1 MENYFEVNRVPMYQW
16 IRFCTANFH
25 SQHYEQIRHHRYLTY
40 RDFKRKLVDMF
51 RKPDL
56 TQYKIRQ
63 LWEIEQAS
71 DEEPDAFM
79 NRIRLVT
86 QDAFRKLP
94 DDEQQM
100 LAVNAFCSGLKDRTV
115 ATLVATQAKNSM
127 ANAVRIASE
136 ALTFTERRSVG
147 TEPKHRPHRSRKA
160 LMSMYNECPDCH
172 EYSMV
177 ESGSELSDSR
187 HHSVCARDDKCLVGE
202 DGQSQ
207 FWGRYRPF
215 ARKPYGKLRRPR
227 TDTDPSTRCTRC
239 AGYANTAEFCTLP
252 SYYKDRKIDTTNK
265 ISQM

>member
-1 MENYFEVNRVPMYQW
+1 M
-16 IRFCTANFH
+16 T
-25 SQHYEQIRHHRYLTY
+25 
-40 RDFKRKLVDMF
+40 F

-56 TQYKIRQ
+56 TEYKIRQ

-71 DEEPDAFM
+71 DEEPNAFL

-86 QDAFRKLP
+86 QNAFRRLP

-100 LAVNAFCSGLKDRTV
+100 LAVNDFCIGRKDMTV

-127 ANAVRIASE
+127 ASSVRIPSE
-136 ALTFTERRSVG
+136 ALPFTKHKSFG
-147 TEPKHRPHRSRKA
+147 TEPRPTPHRSRKS
-160 LMSMYNECPDCH
+160 LMSMYKEFPDCH
-172 EYSMV
+172 DYCSV
-177 ESGSELSDSR
+177 ESNSSLSESRRRSASDP
-187 HHSVCARDDKCLVGE
+187 DDKCLVGE

-207 FWGRYRPF
+207 FWGRDRPF